1 VTPEEDRVQLLAQAR
16 HALGISAADVDD
28 AARRFAA
35 RIEADSQR
43 GGWRSSF
50 ELAPIFRTWGRVL
63 VLGAIGV
70 GLVALGMSRCPLYEQ
85 AIAPPPVADEET
97 G

>member
-1 VTPEEDRVQLLAQAR
+1 VTPQEDRVQLLAQAR
-16 HALGISAADVDD
+16 QALGISAVEVDQ

-35 RIEADSQR
+35 RLEVDSQR

-50 ELAPIFRTWGRVL
+50 ELAPMLRTWGRVI

-70 GLVALGMSRCPLYEQ
+70 GLVALSVSRCPAYEK
-85 AIAPPPVADEET
+85 AIAPPVVTEPTD
-97 G
+97 

>member
-1 VTPEEDRVQLLAQAR
+1 MTPQEDRVQLIAQAR
-16 HALGISAADVDD
+16 HALRISAADVDH

-35 RIEADSQR
+35 RIEVDSER

-50 ELAPIFRTWGRVL
+50 ELAPMFRTWGRVL

-70 GLVALGMSRCPLYEQ
+70 GLVAISMSRCPLYER
-85 AIAPPPVADEET
+85 AIAPPVVSEPDE
-97 G
+97 